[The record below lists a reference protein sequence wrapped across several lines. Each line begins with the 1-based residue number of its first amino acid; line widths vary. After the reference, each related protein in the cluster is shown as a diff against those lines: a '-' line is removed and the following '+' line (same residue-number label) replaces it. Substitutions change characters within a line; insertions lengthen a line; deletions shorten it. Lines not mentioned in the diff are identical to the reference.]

1 MTNLEFDLPPELN
14 NSSLEGF
21 NMSAEYVPDP
31 LVPDGTYSGI
41 ITKVEKQVD
50 LGAVKITVQLQGN
63 TGCCSDGVT
72 PVDGKQSDYTLWL
85 PKKGDELVKSQFSNL
100 TKRQEA
106 IRGIKKFADRM
117 KLKIETEKD
126 IEDAVTNNRWI
137 SLPVLAKVKS
147 RTYNGNIYNQIKSIE
162 AVTAS

>member
-1 MTNLEFDLPPELN
+1 MTNLEFGLPPELN
-14 NSSLEGF
+14 DSRLEGF
-21 NMSAEYVPDP
+21 IMSAEYVPDP
-31 LVPDGTYSGI
+31 IVPDGTYNGI
-41 ITKVEKQVD
+41 ITQVEKQAD
-50 LGAVKITVQLQGN
+50 IGTLRITVQLRGN
-63 TGCCSDGVT
+63 TGCCSDGAT
-72 PVDGKQSDYTLWL
+72 PIDGKQLDYTLWL

-117 KLKIETEKD
+117 LLKIETEKD

-147 RTYNGNIYNQIKSIE
+147 RVYNGNIYNQIKSIE